1 MSDSESTEQP
11 IATILPREDRSPR
24 PFLVQGVLLGVS
36 PHGVVIHFFAD
47 YPSLPANWI
56 VAADGSETFIDHEQK
71 TVRREIL
78 STVIL
83 PPDVALRMASGLPQ
97 AVSAMEEA
105 AVVDKEE

>member
-11 IATILPREDRSPR
+11 IATILLREDRSPR
-24 PFLVQGVLLGVS
+24 PFMVQGALLGVS
-36 PHGVVIHFFAD
+36 PHGVVVHFFAD
-47 YPSLPANWI
+47 YPSLPASWT
-56 VAADGSETFIDHEQK
+56 VAADGSETFIDHEPQ

-83 PPDVALRMASGLPQ
+83 PPDVAMRLASGLSQ

-105 AVVDKEE
+105 AIFDQEE

>member
-11 IATILPREDRSPR
+11 IAAILPRDDRCPR
-24 PFLVQGVLLGVS
+24 PVFVQGTLLGVS
-36 PHGVVIHFFAD
+36 PHGVVVHFFAD
-47 YPSLPANWI
+47 YPSLPASWA
-56 VAADGSETFIDHEQK
+56 VAADGSETLIDHEPK

-83 PPDVALRMASGLPQ
+83 PPGVAMKMASALPQ

-105 AVVDKEE
+105 ASIDQEE